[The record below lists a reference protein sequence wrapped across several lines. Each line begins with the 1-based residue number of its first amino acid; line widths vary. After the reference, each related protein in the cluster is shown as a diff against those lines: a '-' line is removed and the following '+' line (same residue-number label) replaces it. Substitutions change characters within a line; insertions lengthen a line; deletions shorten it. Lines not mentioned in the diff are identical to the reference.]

1 MLEARNRSAVA
12 KPFIVFS
19 LSNQLT
25 FNMPKSWSKPFLA
38 ILKDQVLAWASGKKP
53 ERAEIVQ
60 VVASRIREDLVATG
74 DEEETP
80 EDLEEVC
87 VKLILLTKFI
97 NILYKENSKLVQE
110 QRSEE
115 ESCRRHLKEEV
126 YEDFFFHA

>member
-1 MLEARNRSAVA
+1 
-12 KPFIVFS
+12 
-19 LSNQLT
+19 
-25 FNMPKSWSKPFLA
+25 MPKSWSKPFLA
-38 ILKDQVLAWASGKKP
+38 ILKDQVPAWASGKKL

-126 YEDFFFHA
+126 YEDFFFHARCGDEHSPRSDL